1 MATDFTKPNPSS
13 LSLIIC
19 IYAVFIISISAL
31 VDARTLGLN
40 SISELDDSLVYLWP
54 LPSEF
59 TSGNETLAVDPD
71 LSLSVGGEGGGSAIV
86 SEAFERYRA
95 IIFKQSSWFSKLKL
109 RGNSAYD
116 ISKLKIIVH
125 SDDEEIQ
132 LGTDESY
139 SLLVAKSDDRSIIG
153 DATIEANSVFGAL
166 RGLETFSQLCAYDY
180 VTKTVQVY
188 KAPWYIRDRPRFAY
202 RGLLLDTS
210 RHYLPID
217 VIKQIIESMSYAKLN
232 VLHWHIIDEESFPL
246 EIPSYP
252 NLWSGAYTKW
262 ERYTIEDAQEIVN
275 FAKMRGINVMAEVDV
290 PGHAESWGA
299 GYPDLWPSSSCREP
313 LDVAKNFTFD
323 VISGILSDMRKIFP
337 FELFHLGGDEV
348 HTDCWT
354 STPHVQQWLQDHNM
368 TAKDAYQYFVL
379 RAQEIAI
386 SKNWNPVNW
395 EETFNAFASKLS
407 QQTVVHNWLGGGVCP
422 KAVAKGF
429 RCIFSNQGFWYLD
442 HLDVPW
448 EGVYTAEPLE
458 GINDASGQQLVIGGE
473 VCMWAEIADASNVQQ
488 TIWPRAAAAAE
499 RLWSKR
505 EALPAGN
512 ITITVLPRFQY
523 FRCLLTKRGVPAA
536 PATNKYARS
545 PPSGP
550 GFSSRLI
557 SLLLHSN
564 IPVMVLISLGLGVA
578 SNLLSVK
585 SMDLKSGTF
594 VVSV

>member
-1 MATDFTKPNPSS
+1 MTTDFTKPNPSS
-13 LSLIIC
+13 LSSVIC
-19 IYAVFIISISAL
+19 IYTVFIISISAL

-59 TSGNETLAVDPD
+59 TSGNKTLAVDPD

-139 SLLVAKSDDRSIIG
+139 SLVVAKSDDRSIIG

-210 RHYLPID
+210 RHFLPID

-386 SKNWNPVNW
+386 SKNWTPVNW
-395 EETFNAFASKLS
+395 EETFNAFASKLN

-448 EGVYTAEPLE
+448 ERVYTAEPLE
-458 GINDASGQQLVIGGE
+458 GINDVSGQQLVIGGE
-473 VCMWAEIADASNVQQ
+473 VCMWAETADASNVQQ

-505 EALPAGN
+505 EDLSAGN

-523 FRCLLTKRGVPAA
+523 FRCLLTRRGVPAA

-550 GFSSRLI
+550 GSCY
-557 SLLLHSN
+557 
-564 IPVMVLISLGLGVA
+564 A
-578 SNLLSVK
+578 Q
-585 SMDLKSGTF
+585 
-594 VVSV
+594 